1 MLLIIRKLLPIFQIL
16 SKINFFGGPEASHL
30 LFVHLPDIVV
40 LDGKNDKSVWIFFE
54 KGLWESLSQALSG
67 RVLSLYYISAFLRMM
82 VLNQLR
88 AQHIHHSLSLSIS
101 RNGCSSLRKM
111 LRLRQ
116 LKFDLL
122 LALLD
127 LVVVWKN
134 ISYFLLVISLHNISN
149 CQVT

>member
-88 AQHIHHSLSLSIS
+88 AQHIHHCLSLSIS
-101 RNGCSSLRKM
+101 RNGCTSLRKM

-127 LVVVWKN
+127 LVVV
-134 ISYFLLVISLHNISN
+134 
-149 CQVT
+149 